1 MLKWRSSLSS
11 GTRVVSQALHAD
23 LGHRGRTL
31 ASALPGRQPALPQA
45 PRRVGARGGDGGPRG
60 RAGGGPDSRPRV
72 CDPHGERRAHHGLA
86 PLQPMARG
94 APPGGPGALLRAGR
108 PQGHRPR
115 PLRPAPLP
123 RAHDPAPPAGPDRAA
138 RAALPGAQDHRRAA
152 LPLLNESPVPSPQ
165 SPELLTD
172 PVADLQGAV
181 SAAAGELRG
190 NGLPETPGPER
201 PPRPDFGDYPP
212 NAAMMLAGSMGE
224 PPRAVAERLSESLG
238 QRLGSAV
245 ERVEV
250 AGPGF
255 LNLFMADAWYL
266 QAVAGL
272 AAAGEDYGASAPE
285 APERTLVEFVSANP
299 TGPIT
304 VAAARHAA
312 YGDALSRML
321 ELAGHSVEREYY
333 VNDYGSQIRR
343 FAESIQARARGKE
356 PPEDGYRGDYVM
368 ELAQRLE
375 GAADADLDELA
386 ERAVGAMLEEVRRTL
401 DRFRVHFDR
410 FFSERSL
417 HDGGEL
423 QQVLDQLEEREHLYP
438 HDGAVWLR
446 TTDFGDDKDRVLMRS
461 SGEMTYFATDI
472 AYHEDK
478 RGRGYDR
485 VITVLGADHHGY
497 TARMKA
503 AWQALGGD
511 PGRAEWLI
519 MQLVNLMEGGRRSQ
533 MSKRKGDIVTLDE
546 LLDDIGVDA
555 ARYFLLQR
563 SHDTPLDLDLELA
576 RERSQDNP
584 VYYVQYAHAR
594 IASILRR
601 AGDERVAEALAADLA
616 ASSEELH
623 PSTRALIKR
632 LLEFPAQ
639 VREAAERRAPHRM
652 TAYVHETAQDFSA
665 FYRDVR
671 VVGAAEEGGDED
683 LRLAL
688 SVLTMRVLARG
699 LDLLGV
705 EAPEQM

>member
-1 MLKWRSSLSS
+1 VR
-11 GTRVVSQALHAD
+11 
-23 LGHRGRTL
+23 
-31 ASALPGRQPALPQA
+31 
-45 PRRVGARGGDGGPRG
+45 
-60 RAGGGPDSRPRV
+60 
-72 CDPHGERRAHHGLA
+72 
-86 PLQPMARG
+86 
-94 APPGGPGALLRAGR
+94 
-108 PQGHRPR
+108 
-115 PLRPAPLP
+115 
-123 RAHDPAPPAGPDRAA
+123 
-138 RAALPGAQDHRRAA
+138 
-152 LPLLNESPVPSPQ
+152 
-165 SPELLTD
+165 
-172 PVADLQGAV
+172 
-181 SAAAGELRG
+181 AAAGELRG
-190 NGLPETPGPER
+190 NGLPEAPGLER
-201 PPRPDFGDYPP
+201 PPKPDFGDYST
-212 NAAMMLAGSMGE
+212 NAAMLLAGSMGE

-272 AAAGEDYGASAPE
+272 VAAGEDYGASAPQVS
-285 APERTLVEFVSANP
+285 ERVLLEFVSANP

-304 VAAARHAA
+304 VAAGRHAA
-312 YGDALSRML
+312 YGDSLSRVL
-321 ELAGHSVEREYY
+321 ELAGHRVEREYY
-333 VNDYGSQIRR
+333 VNDQGSQISR
-343 FAESIQARARGKE
+343 FAESIQARARGE
-356 PPEDGYRGDYVM
+356 APPEDGYRGDYVA
-368 ELAQRLE
+368 ELAERLE
-375 GAADADLDELA
+375 GAADADLDELTR
-386 ERAVGAMLEEVRRTL
+386 RAVEAMLEAVRQTL
-401 DRFRVHFDR
+401 ERFRVRFDR

-417 HDGGEL
+417 HEGGGL
-423 QQVLDQLEEREHLYP
+423 QRVLDQLEEREHLYP
-438 HDGAVWLR
+438 HEGAVWLR
-446 TTDFGDDKDRVLMRS
+446 TTEFGDDKDRVLMRS
-461 SGEMTYFATDI
+461 SGEMTYFANDI

-478 RGRGYDR
+478 RVRGYDR

-511 PGRAEWLI
+511 PERAEWLI
-519 MQLVNLMEGGRRSQ
+519 MQLVNLTEGGRRAQ

-601 AGDERVAEALAADLA
+601 AGEERIEEALRADLA
-616 ASSEELH
+616 SSAEDLH
-623 PSTRALIKR
+623 PSAHALIKR

-652 TAYVHETAQDFSA
+652 TVYVHETAQDFSA

-671 VVGAAEEGGDED
+671 VIGAAGEGGDED

-688 SVLTMRVLARG
+688 SILTKRVLARG
-699 LDLLGV
+699 LGLLGV
-705 EAPEQM
+705 AAPEEM